1 MGDNQNDRAFILK
14 AWRAYIESSGR
25 LVAELEQRMKT
36 ESGLDMGDFNML
48 LLLSEAPEERMRMG
62 ELARELA
69 FAPGRLTYR
78 ATNLAKRGW
87 IERKASGSDK
97 RGIWAILTTDGRRM
111 LRKARPLHARLV
123 DELMI
128 DHLNHEQAT
137 VMLEVFTSLNERMR
151 GLSDDPAQKSH
162 ISD

>member
-1 MGDNQNDRAFILK
+1 MGDSENDRAFILK

-25 LVAELEQRMKT
+25 LVAELEHRMKT
-36 ESGLDMGDFNML
+36 ASGLDMGDFNML
-48 LLLSEAPEERMRMG
+48 LLLSEAPDERMRMG

-97 RGIWAILTTDGRRM
+97 RGIWAILTTDGRRV

-128 DHLNHEQAT
+128 DHLDRSQAE
-137 VMLEVFTSLNERMR
+137 VMLEVFTSLNNRMR
-151 GLSDDPAQKSH
+151 GLSDEPAQKSR
-162 ISD
+162 ISG

>member
-1 MGDNQNDRAFILK
+1 MSPERPDRKLMLT

-25 LVAELEQRMKT
+25 LMAELEHRMKV
-36 ESGLDMGDFNML
+36 ESGFDMGDFNLL
-48 LLLSEAPEERMRMG
+48 LLLSEAPDERMRMG

-78 ATNLAKRGW
+78 VTNLAKRGW
-87 IERKASGSDK
+87 IERRASGSDK
-97 RGIWAILTTDGRRM
+97 RGIWAILTKEGRRA

-128 DHLNHEQAT
+128 DHLTDAQAE

-151 GLSDDPAQKSH
+151 THSDEPAQRSR